1 MSVSFGWWEFYKNQR
16 GLHYVSYDNPQV
28 PLDMICSVKEFITK
42 MYAVMKKIK
51 YPNGD
56 EYDPWNGALKDSEI
70 LKKYVEE
77 NR

>member
-1 MSVSFGWWEFYKNQR
+1 
-16 GLHYVSYDNPQV
+16 
-28 PLDMICSVKEFITK
+28 MICSVKEFITK

-56 EYDPWNGALKDSEI
+56 EYDPWNGAPKDSEI